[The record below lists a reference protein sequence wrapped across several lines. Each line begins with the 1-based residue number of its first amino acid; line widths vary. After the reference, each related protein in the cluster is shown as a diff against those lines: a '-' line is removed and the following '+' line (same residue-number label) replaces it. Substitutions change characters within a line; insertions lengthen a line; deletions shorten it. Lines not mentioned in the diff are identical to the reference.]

1 MTHAKRR
8 RDSRSGS
15 PESALELVSAPA
27 VDPIRSR
34 VPLRLSTTFHPVGFP
49 LEIATNTS
57 EVLAAAGELW
67 SPYPRLSRSAPLRL
81 EVAVEG
87 EGPCDV
93 GPIIVRGREHLVAIA
108 QPPANLAVADLSRG
122 FAWAS
127 LTRNAVARRDRF
139 RYFFL
144 EPLVY
149 LMVDARHAA
158 PLHAACISLAGSGVL
173 LCGASGAGK
182 TSLAYACAR
191 RGWSYLSDDATHL
204 LRRARKTTVA
214 GRPHRIR
221 FRASASRL
229 FPELNA
235 FPPVLRPSGKWDIE
249 IESSRLGLAPACRA
263 EAKAL
268 VFLNRRPD
276 LPMARL
282 SAIPRKTARR
292 TLEEVVCYGTE
303 TMRARQLAALGR
315 VLELPMLELRYHDFS
330 EAERELRTL
339 VETQPVL
346 RHAR

>member
-1 MTHAKRR
+1 MTHAKRS
-8 RDSRSGS
+8 RDSPSGI
-15 PESALELVSAPA
+15 PRSALELVPAPA

-34 VPLRLSTTFHPVGFP
+34 VPLRLSDICYPAGFP

-67 SPYPRLSRSAPLRL
+67 SAYPRLSRSAPLRL

-87 EGPCDV
+87 EGFDA
-93 GPIIVRGREHLVAIA
+93 GPAVVRGREHLVAIA

-122 FAWAS
+122 FAWAC
-127 LTRNAVARRDRF
+127 LTRDTVARRDCF

-149 LMVDARHAA
+149 LMVDARYAA
-158 PLHAACISLAGSGVL
+158 PLHAACISLAGRAVL

-204 LRRARKTTVA
+204 LRRARKPTVA

-221 FRASASRL
+221 FRASASKL

-235 FPPVLRPSGKWDIE
+235 FPPALRPSGKWDIE
-249 IESSRLGLAPACRA
+249 IESRRLGLASACRA

-268 VFLNRRPD
+268 VFLNRGPGI
-276 LPMARL
+276 PAARL

-292 TLEEVVCYGTE
+292 TLKEVVCYGTE
-303 TMRARQLAALGR
+303 IMRARQLAALAR
-315 VLELPMLELRYHDFS
+315 VLALPVLELRYHDFA
-330 EAERELRTL
+330 EAERQLRTL

-346 RHAR
+346 SRRR